1 MKTLMITAAAS
12 LLFAGAATAAEVQV
26 IEKPG
31 SNVRVI
37 VTELTAPATVG
48 LDGTGMLSADEVGML
63 GMDAPVFAD
72 VPADFNPDV
81 ILNIW
86 TDETG
91 TRVEQIRR

>member
-1 MKTLMITAAAS
+1 MKTLMITAAAG

-37 VTELTAPATVG
+37 VTELTAPATYGV
-48 LDGTGMLSADEVGML
+48 DGSGMMSADEVGML
-63 GMDAPVFAD
+63 GMDTPVFAD
-72 VPADFNPDV
+72 VPPGFNPDV

-86 TDETG
+86 TDENG